1 MFTKKRWKFRTSFK
15 KNKVKSLDIPM
26 EKIKNFNIIL
36 YRSSIWVDPYYWS
49 SRYHS
54 KWTCD
59 ILDRALSVWNFATR
73 SMQRAIDIYDFE
85 KKILKMP
92 IGFGLDEALSYLEYH
107 YIWNP
112 ETGIKEK
119 IPNNI
124 TFIDKRKDYVKP
136 IHVNFEMKTDM
147 RDNYQRDAINFL
159 LNTESHNKLLSLGT
173 GYGKTFCAIYCIC
186 KKQVPAIII
195 SANLSK
201 QWIERIKEYTKI
213 SDDKIIEVRGM
224 KSIEKILNGEPNKD
238 IPFFVSSTTTLNM
251 YVNQGGKLDDLFQKM
266 GVGIKVFDEAHT
278 FYSQNAKLDVNSNV
292 EETYYLTATPQRS
305 NSEERKI
312 FDKIFK
318 HIPIHGMHTHY
329 INKHYIIRVVNYN
342 SYPKSNDVLACLRT
356 SNKFFSPV
364 AYSQYIFGNN
374 EKSLFYM
381 GMIKYFVDQLMKEED
396 MKIIIILPLLE
407 HISIIQN
414 FLSSFNNVRYRVSQ
428 YTSAIDIDKRE
439 SQLES
444 DVILSTLNS
453 LKEGRDVKGLRAIFC
468 LTSFSSTLIA
478 QQLLGRLRPIEGK
491 NTYYYDFADVGFPK
505 MKKQRDSRKNEFLM
519 RKQNVQLKNITQEEV
534 FEYMKGQI

>member
-1 MFTKKRWKFRTSFK
+1 MVINKKWKFRTSFK
-15 KNKVKSLDIPM
+15 RNKVNTLDVPM

-36 YRSSIWVDPYYWS
+36 YRSSIWVDPYYWA

-54 KWTCD
+54 RWTND
-59 ILDRALSVWNFATR
+59 ELDRAFSVWNFATR
-73 SMQRAIDIYDFE
+73 NMQRAIDIYDFD
-85 KKILKMP
+85 KKILKIP
-92 IGFGLDEALSYLEYH
+92 IGFGFDEVLSYLENH
-107 YIWNP
+107 KEWV
-112 ETGIKEK
+112 GDIKET

-136 IHVNFEMKTDM
+136 IHVEFEMKADI
-147 RDNYQRDAINFL
+147 RDDYQKDAINFL
-159 LNTESHNKLLSLGT
+159 LNVESHNKLLSLGT

-201 QWIERIKEYTKI
+201 QWIERIKDYTKVNDNDI
-213 SDDKIIEVRGM
+213 VEVRGM

-238 IPFFVSSTTTLNM
+238 VPFFVSSTTTLNM
-251 YVNQGGKLDDLFQKM
+251 YVNQGGNLDKLFQKM

-305 NSEERKI
+305 NSEERKV
-312 FDKIFK
+312 FDRIFK
-318 HIPIHGMHTHY
+318 HVPIHGMHTHY

-342 SYPKSNDVLACLRT
+342 TYPKSNDVMACLRT
-356 SNKFFSPV
+356 SNKFFSPI
-364 AYSQYIFGNN
+364 AYSQYIFANN
-374 EKSLFYM
+374 EKSFFYM

-396 MKIIIILPLLE
+396 MKIVIILPLLE
-407 HISIIQN
+407 HINIIQN
-414 FLSSFNNVRYRVSQ
+414 FLSSFNNIRYSVSQ
-428 YTSAIDIDKRE
+428 YTSAIDIEKRE
-439 SQLES
+439 SQLEA

>member
-1 MFTKKRWKFRTSFK
+1 MVMNKKWKFRTSYK
-15 KNKVKSLDIPM
+15 KNKVNTLDIPM

-36 YRSSIWVDPYYWS
+36 YRSSIWVEPYYWA

-54 KWTCD
+54 RWTCNS
-59 ILDRALSVWNFATR
+59 LDNVLSVWNFATR
-73 SMQRAIDIYDFE
+73 NMQRAIDIYDFD
-85 KKILKMP
+85 KKILKIP
-92 IGFGLDEALSYLEYH
+92 IGFGLDEVLSYLENH
-107 YIWNP
+107 QEWI
-112 ETGIKEK
+112 GDVKEV

-136 IHVNFEMKTDM
+136 IHVEFEMKADI
-147 RDNYQRDAINFL
+147 RDDYQKDAINFL
-159 LNTESHNKLLSLGT
+159 LNVDSHNKLLSLGT

-201 QWIERIKEYTKI
+201 QWIERIKEYTKV
-213 SDDKIIEVRGM
+213 SDKEIVEVRGM
-224 KSIEKILNGEPNKD
+224 KSIEKILNSEPNKD
-238 IPFFVSSTTTLNM
+238 VPFFVSSTTTLNM
-251 YVNQGGKLDDLFQKM
+251 YVNQGGNLDKLFQKM

-278 FYSQNAKLDVNSNV
+278 FYSQNAKLDVNSNTV
-292 EETYYLTATPQRS
+292 ETYYLTATPQRS
-305 NSEERKI
+305 NNEERKV
-312 FDKIFK
+312 FDRIFK
-318 HIPIHGMHTHY
+318 HVPIHGIHTHY

-342 SYPKSNDVLACLRT
+342 TYPKSNDVLACLRT
-356 SNKFFSPV
+356 TNKFFSPI
-364 AYSQYIFGNN
+364 AYSQYIFSNK
-374 EKSLFYM
+374 EKSFFYM

-407 HISIIQN
+407 HINIIQN
-414 FLSSFNNVRYRVSQ
+414 FLSSFNNVRYKVSQ
-428 YTSAIDIDKRE
+428 YTSAIDIEKRE
-439 SQLES
+439 SQLEA

-478 QQLLGRLRPIEGK
+478 QQLLGRLRPISGK

-534 FEYMKGQI
+534 YDYMKGQI

>member
-1 MFTKKRWKFRTSFK
+1 MYINKKWKFRTSLK
-15 KNKVKSLDIPM
+15 KNKIKKIDIPI
-26 EKIKNFNIIL
+26 EKVENFNIIL
-36 YRSSIWVDPYYWS
+36 YRSSIWIDPYYWS
-49 SRYHS
+49 SKYHS
-54 KWTCD
+54 RWTCLN
-59 ILDRALSVWNFATR
+59 LDRTFSVWNFATR
-73 SMQRAIDIYDFE
+73 NMERAIDIYDFD
-85 KKILKMP
+85 KKILKIP
-92 IGFGLDEALSYLEYH
+92 IGFGLDEVLSFVENH
-107 YIWNP
+107 VEWN
-112 ETGIKEK
+112 GDVKEL
-119 IPNNI
+119 IPNGIN
-124 TFIDKRKDYVKP
+124 FIDKRKDYVKP
-136 IHVNFEMKTDM
+136 IHVEFEMKADI
-147 RDNYQRDAINFL
+147 RDEYQKDAINFL
-159 LNTESHNKLLSLGT
+159 LNIKSHNKLLSLGT

-201 QWIERIKEYTKI
+201 QWIERIKEYTKVT
-213 SDDKIIEVRGM
+213 DKEIVEVRGM
-224 KSIEKILNGEPNKD
+224 KSIENILNSEPNKD

-251 YVNQGGKLDDLFQKM
+251 YVNQGGNLDKLFQKM

-278 FYSQNAKLDVNSNV
+278 FYSQNAKLDVNSNT

-305 NSEERKI
+305 NSEERKV
-312 FDKIFK
+312 FDRIFK
-318 HIPIHGMHTHY
+318 HVPIHGMHTHY

-342 SYPKSNDVLACLRT
+342 TYPKSNDVLACLRT
-356 SNKFFSPV
+356 SNKFFSPI
-364 AYSQYIFGNN
+364 AYSQYIFGNK
-374 EKSLFYM
+374 EKSFFYM

-396 MKIIIILPLLE
+396 MKIVIILPLLE
-407 HISIIQN
+407 HINIIQN
-414 FLSSFNNVRYRVSQ
+414 FLSSFNNARYRVSQ
-428 YTSAIDIDKRE
+428 YTSAIDIEKRE
-439 SQLES
+439 SQLEA

-519 RKQNVQLKNITQEEV
+519 RKQNVQLKNITQDEV